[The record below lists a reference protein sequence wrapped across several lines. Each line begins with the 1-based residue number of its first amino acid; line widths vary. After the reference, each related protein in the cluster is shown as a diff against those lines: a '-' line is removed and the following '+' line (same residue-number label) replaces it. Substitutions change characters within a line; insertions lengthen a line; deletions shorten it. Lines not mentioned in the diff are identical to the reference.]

1 MTEDKMVGW
10 HYQLNGHEFEQ
21 APQVGHGQGSL
32 VCCSPWGHKDL
43 DMTERLNITDP
54 QDIYIQIPRTC
65 GYVPLHGKS
74 DFAHVIKSWLLGWR
88 DYFGLSSGAQC
99 SYKSLKKQED
109 SLESE

>member
-1 MTEDKMVGW
+1 MVGW